1 MGFGRFKNTWENPS
15 LYTPLK
21 TIHIENTGHKN
32 NFDFVRFLLA
42 VSVIFT
48 HGFVV
53 YTGKIDT
60 EPFWRFSR
68 HQVGLGT
75 ISLNFFFVISGY
87 LVLQSWTY
95 SKGVF
100 DFLKKRVLRIY
111 PGFIIVCIL
120 CAFIFAPLGNGTLQN
135 PISDIFSYWKK
146 INLHLLF
153 YNMLQLLPPELPD
166 TLVHSPCPND
176 INTSIWTIWY
186 EFICY
191 LVILVT
197 GSMMFYKKHLVPLVL
212 FLLVLGL
219 NIYHFRIYQMYNEEG
234 SINLIFPFLSQD
246 ANEKVIN
253 LEHFLLFFL
262 SGSCF
267 YFYRKYIPKNNPL
280 IILCAIILIITFRWV
295 RVLELC
301 QAIFGTYLLLCFVYN
316 SKIKLNDFAKRGDF
330 SYGIYLYGW
339 PVQQLVFLYFGS
351 RLDIGAAII
360 VSLFLVFPFAFF
372 SWFAIEKPCLSLKKR
387 KILLRPSS

>member
-1 MGFGRFKNTWENPS
+1 M
-15 LYTPLK
+15 
-21 TIHIENTGHKN
+21 
-32 NFDFVRFLLA
+32 RFLLA

-135 PISDIFSYWKK
+135 PISNFFSYWKK